1 MYHAPYTAMMKVN
14 PKDAIR
20 DVALKN
26 SFLNYMNE

>member
-20 DVALKN
+20 DVALKKLI
-26 SFLNYMNE
+26 FKLHE